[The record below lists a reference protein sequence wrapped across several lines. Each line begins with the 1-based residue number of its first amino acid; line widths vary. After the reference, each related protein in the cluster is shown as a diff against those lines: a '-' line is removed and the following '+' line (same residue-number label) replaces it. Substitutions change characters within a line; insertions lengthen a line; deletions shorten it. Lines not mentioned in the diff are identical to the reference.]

1 MVIEHNVKVTILK
14 RKSTQY
20 KIVTQYWFG
29 IFNRYQ
35 LNSGL
40 NKIEVYGLPWWSS
53 GWELPKK
60 GTQAWSLVWED
71 LTCLWTTKPV
81 HGYWDCALEPG
92 SHNCWSLCALEP
104 TFCNKR
110 SPCLLQLEKAH
121 AQQQRPSTAR
131 NTDRGLFLP
140 LIAAWMQTVQGQSG
154 APWHQEARFFALML
168 LLMPCRR
175 PSKSW
180 LNMASHHVHCLCSSS
195 GKDQKKEVGQRSYS
209 YLLTS
214 NPLAT

>member
-53 GWELPKK
+53 GWELPTK
-60 GTQAWSLVWED
+60 GTQAWSLVRED

-121 AQQQRPSTAR
+121 ARQQRPGTAR
-131 NTDRGLFLP
+131 NTDRFISPSYSSLNANSSRPVWSSL
-140 LIAAWMQTVQGQSG
+140 ASG
-154 APWHQEARFFALML
+154 SQVLRSHVTPPALQEAL
-168 LLMPCRR
+168 
-175 PSKSW
+175 
-180 LNMASHHVHCLCSSS
+180 
-195 GKDQKKEVGQRSYS
+195 
-209 YLLTS
+209 
-214 NPLAT
+214 